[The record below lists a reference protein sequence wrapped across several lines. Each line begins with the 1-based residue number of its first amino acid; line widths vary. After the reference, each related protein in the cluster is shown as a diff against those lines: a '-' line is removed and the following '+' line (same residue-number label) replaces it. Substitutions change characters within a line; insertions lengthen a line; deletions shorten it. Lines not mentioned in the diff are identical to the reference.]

1 MLFLFCLFLC
11 CFITRLTCKCEARCC
26 YKPES
31 HFSTILFANNL
42 ARSSSVIQLGCFV
55 AWPDGKG
62 TGHYLSTL
70 FSVSVC
76 VQTQS
81 VRWDGAFRNKA
92 YSSWQ
97 HGSCNWRHGGR
108 RNLPKGLFLTGG
120 GAFCSDVLG
129 TWPRSGQFQF
139 FFFHAKAFEIC
150 IWLDPVAEL
159 LYLYGCA
166 VYDLDIE
173 IQFEGVGI
181 PSHCELV
188 LRRNPCGE
196 DTV

>member
-139 FFFHAKAFEIC
+139 FFFFMPKLTRSASGWILLQNFSIC
-150 IWLDPVAEL
+150 M
-159 LYLYGCA
+159 A
-166 VYDLDIE
+166 VLCTILTLKFNSRVWE
-173 IQFEGVGI
+173 FLPIV
-181 PSHCELV
+181 S
-188 LRRNPCGE
+188 
-196 DTV
+196 

>member
-139 FFFHAKAFEIC
+139 FFFSCQSFRDLHLVGSCCRTSLFV
-150 IWLDPVAEL
+150 WLCCVRSWHWNSIR
-159 LYLYGCA
+159 GCGNSFPLWA
-166 VYDLDIE
+166 
-173 IQFEGVGI
+173 
-181 PSHCELV
+181 SA
-188 LRRNPCGE
+188 
-196 DTV
+196 